1 VKQQQMIICPVV
13 AALGCS
19 VSFLVTNGSHPV
31 AAMHALLVVRVR
43 MPDGLCVVCDRLT
56 LQVPSADRSNL
67 Q

>member
-13 AALGCS
+13 AAPDCI

-31 AAMHALLVVRVR
+31 AAMHALLVVKVK

-56 LQVPSADRSNL
+56 QQVPSAARSNL